1 MEQADGYSRLAPD
14 GVHNFEWDI
23 RGMDCPDCAMKAT
36 KAVSR
41 LPGIESCKISVTE
54 GTARIGLDVS
64 RGRISK
70 ASSVLESLGH
80 SPDRGWTQVVG
91 TTPRE
96 AASRIGK
103 DRKGL
108 RNELLGIPGVLGVR
122 MEDGKIEIQS
132 LWISEEDL
140 RSVAESMMVAILGE
154 GVRFEPST
162 TKRLR
167 DDQVK
172 LITSVLTIPMI
183 LAILIVEG
191 SGMPSIIS
199 SVIGFVGVSMAGFKM
214 FQEAMASIQNRI
226 LGFQVLTSLA
236 VLGAVLLGE
245 WAEALMV
252 VGLESL
258 ASHLEDRALIRAR
271 DSMQGGLNRIPR
283 GARLVSPP
291 TESLSGVRKLNVF
304 QRSLAGDQ
312 SCAQPDVC
320 NDDDDMTPVEAI
332 GAGDLIEVRSGEIVP
347 VDGTV
352 VEGAGSLDRAPLT
365 GEPVPVSIGK
375 GDLVEAGLTLVRG
388 PVVLSAVASGDETRL
403 SSLVD
408 LVREYRDKPT
418 RTHSSIE
425 TFTKYWVP
433 IVMVLA
439 PFLAFLVH
447 GRSEEMIMTTAL
459 LWVVSCPCSLLLAAP
474 IPHAAALTSA
484 SASGLI
490 ARGGDVL
497 EAAAGV
503 SLALLD
509 KTGTLTS
516 GHPVLTGISV
526 SGDESEDN
534 VLRMAAGLETRSN
547 HPYAKSILGVA
558 ESRSIKPM
566 RVSDIADG
574 DAGVS
579 GSLRGQ
585 KLMLGRVDWLMS
597 EGVEIP
603 EDLDSS
609 LAEYRKSG
617 FGASVLSIEG
627 RAIAS
632 FGFSHDDTREGV
644 EEMLE
649 ALTRSGVSVE
659 ILSGDEQSSVEAFA
673 SRFGIPASSCRGG
686 VDPEGKAAWV
696 SEKSKAGKTLMA
708 GDGFNDAGALAAAD
722 VGIAVG
728 SGEQV
733 NLDAA
738 DVLIP
743 GEDPRALSRLI
754 SLSRRTRSVVLA
766 NIAIS
771 VGVTIILVTAVLL
784 GAEINLAVGIALHE
798 ASALLIIL
806 NGMWVTGTGMQR
818 LTTLVDLAR
827 DIGSDIVDSFGALI
841 GRDGSDTLRPLDKS
855 NT

>member
-1 MEQADGYSRLAPD
+1 MEQADGYSLLTPD
-14 GVHNFEWDI
+14 GVHSFEWGI

-54 GTARIGLDVS
+54 GTARIGLDIS

-70 ASSVLESLGH
+70 SSSVLESLGH
-80 SPDRGWTQVVG
+80 SPEVVWTQVVG
-91 TTPRE
+91 ITPRE

-108 RNELLGIPGVLGVR
+108 RDELLGVPGVLGVR
-122 MEDGKIEIQS
+122 MEEGKIEIQS
-132 LWISEEDL
+132 LWIREESL
-140 RSVAESMMVAILGE
+140 RSVAESMITSILGDDA
-154 GVRFEPST
+154 RYAPST
-162 TKRLR
+162 TKKLR

-183 LAILIVEG
+183 LAILIVE
-191 SGMPSIIS
+191 SSELPSIIS

-214 FQEAMASIQNRI
+214 FQEGLASIQNRI

-252 VGLESL
+252 VGLEAL
-258 ASHLEDRALIRAR
+258 ASHLEERALIRAR
-271 DSMQGGLNRIPR
+271 ESMQGGLDRIPR

-291 TESLSGVRKLNVF
+291 PESVSGVKKLNVV
-304 QRSLAGDQ
+304 QRKLTMAP
-312 SCAQPDVC
+312 SCVQPDDC
-320 NDDDDMTPVEAI
+320 QDDEMTPVGAI

-352 VEGAGSLDRAPLT
+352 IEGAGSLNRAPLT
-365 GEPVPVSIGK
+365 GEPVPVSISK

-418 RTHSSIE
+418 RTQSSIE

-433 IVMVLA
+433 LVLILA

-484 SASGLI
+484 SSSGLI

-526 SGDESEDN
+526 SEDESEDN
-534 VLRMAAGLETRSN
+534 VLRMAAGLEMRSN
-547 HPYAKSILGVA
+547 HPYAKSILGVT

-566 RVSDIADG
+566 QVSDIADG
-574 DAGVS
+574 DAGVT

-603 EDLDSS
+603 EELDSS

-627 RAIAS
+627 RAVAS

-649 ALTRSGVSVE
+649 SLTKSGITVE

-673 SRFGIPASSCRGG
+673 SRFGIPPTSCRGG

-754 SLSRRTRSVVLA
+754 ILSRRTRSVVLA

-771 VGVTIILVTAVLL
+771 VGVTMILVTAVLL

-806 NGMWVTGTGMQR
+806 NGMWVTGTGVQR
-818 LTTLVDLAR
+818 FTTLVDLAR
-827 DIGSDIVDSFGALI
+827 DIGTDIVDSFGALI
-841 GRDGSDTLRPLDKS
+841 GRGDSDTLRPLDKS

>member
-1 MEQADGYSRLAPD
+1 MAPD
-14 GVHNFEWDI
+14 GIHSFEWGI

-41 LPGIESCKISVTE
+41 LPGIDSCKISVTE

-70 ASSVLESLGH
+70 SSSVLESLGH
-80 SPDRGWTQVVG
+80 SPELGWTQVVG
-91 TTPRE
+91 ITPRE
-96 AASRIGK
+96 AARRIGK

-108 RNELLGIPGVLGVR
+108 RDELLGVPGVLGVR
-122 MEDGKIEIQS
+122 MEEGKIEIQS
-132 LWISEEDL
+132 LWIREESL
-140 RSVAESMMVAILGE
+140 RSVAESMITSILGDDAQYA
-154 GVRFEPST
+154 PST
-162 TKRLR
+162 TKKLR

-183 LAILIVEG
+183 IAILIVE
-191 SGMPSIIS
+191 SSNLPSIIS

-236 VLGAVLLGE
+236 VLGAALLGE

-252 VGLESL
+252 VGLEAL
-258 ASHLEDRALIRAR
+258 ASHLEERALIRAR
-271 DSMQGGLNRIPR
+271 ESMQGGLDRMPR
-283 GARLVSPP
+283 GARLVSPSTGP
-291 TESLSGVRKLNVF
+291 ISGVRSLNVI
-304 QRSLAGDQ
+304 QRSLTMAP
-312 SCAQPDVC
+312 SCVQPDDC
-320 NDDDDMTPVEAI
+320 KDDEMTPVGAI
-332 GAGDLIEVRSGEIVP
+332 GAGDLIEVRSGEVVP

-352 VEGAGSLDRAPLT
+352 TEGSGSLNRAPLT

-408 LVREYRDKPT
+408 LVREYKDKPT
-418 RTHSSIE
+418 RTQSSIE

-433 IVMVLA
+433 LVLILA

-484 SASGLI
+484 SSSGLI

-516 GHPVLTGISV
+516 GHPVLKGISV
-526 SGDESEDN
+526 SDDESEDN
-534 VLRMAAGLETRSN
+534 VLRMAAGLEMRSN
-547 HPYAKSILGVA
+547 HPYAKSILGVT
-558 ESRSIKPM
+558 ESRSVKPM
-566 RVSDIADG
+566 QVSDIADG
-574 DAGVS
+574 DAGVT

-603 EDLDSS
+603 EELDSS

-617 FGASVLSIEG
+617 FGASVLSLEG

-644 EEMLE
+644 AEMLE
-649 ALTRSGVSVE
+649 SLTKSGVTIE

-673 SRFGIPASSCRGG
+673 SRFGIPPSSCRGG

-754 SLSRRTRSVVLA
+754 TLSRRTRSVVLA

-771 VGVTIILVTAVLL
+771 IGVTMILVSAVLL

-818 LTTLVDLAR
+818 VTTLFDLAR
-827 DIGSDIVDSFGALI
+827 DIGADIVDSFGALI
-841 GRDGSDTLRPLDKS
+841 GRGDSDTLRPLDKS